1 MTDRRAEF
9 AAAHGPAKG
18 AGLLEA
24 AANSPSLTLCDGG
37 GDGGGPT
44 AAVPDDGTSTT
55 VDVGDGVVLT

>member
-1 MTDRRAEF
+1 VLSSRPLTGRPRVR
-9 AAAHGPAKG
+9 
-18 AGLLEA
+18 LLEA

-44 AAVPDDGTSTT
+44 VAVPDDGTSTT